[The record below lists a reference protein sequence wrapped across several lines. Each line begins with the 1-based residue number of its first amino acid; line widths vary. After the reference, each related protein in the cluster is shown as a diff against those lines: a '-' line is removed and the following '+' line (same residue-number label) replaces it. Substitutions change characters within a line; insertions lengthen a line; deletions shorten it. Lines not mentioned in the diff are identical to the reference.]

1 MIIPHEKIQ
10 EAKEK
15 LGDKNADLMQDLLK
29 MDKYSEQRK
38 VGCCP
43 NPEHE
48 DHTPS
53 CSYNPKTYTFHCF
66 SCGFSIDLIGAHMM
80 VCGSTFL
87 QACQYL
93 FEQADI
99 PFDFDSVAVCQ
110 RKRDYR
116 YPKPEYGEN
125 KEKVYEYWGS
135 RGISPQTIDYLNIQ
149 QDKFGNTL
157 FQYFDLNEKLVTVKV
172 RKSQDVP
179 HGETKIWHLANA
191 DHEDIL
197 YNLQQ
202 INPEEPLII
211 TCGEGDAATA
221 VECGFK
227 NTVSINGGDGNT
239 RWISECWDW
248 LQQFSEI
255 ILVPDN
261 DESGKKFTKEVS
273 NRLGEY
279 RIKIADVSI
288 VISPLGED
296 PREANDLNELLI
308 YGGPEIVREVIR
320 DAKETEIP
328 AIIDYTDVKRF
339 DMSEVPGFMTGIHD
353 LDDALDKIYVG
364 SVTVLTGIAG
374 SGKTSLLSTLIC
386 QAVDQGYPAFVYS
399 GELSNPSLKSWLDF
413 VHAGR
418 RGLNEYRSRTGTPFY
433 KVNVDAYRRINAYY
447 RGQIFFYKDTF
458 DQKVSM
464 IFQTAEMVVRRY
476 GVKLLVF
483 DNLTSMDLENDDNN
497 KYQKQEDFIR
507 NIVSFATKWNVAC
520 IVVLHPKK
528 MDIYRKMS
536 IFDLQGVSAAI
547 NLTHRILA
555 LYRVSPKEKEGKVGK
570 SGIVIEKP
578 VPYDVTIEV
587 LKDRFGSGGNKEV
600 GIFYDVPSKRF
611 YDSPESLDHKY
622 NWDEESDYSGIPIP
636 FGEVKTI
643 TPVDPFM

>member
-15 LGDKNADLMQDLLK
+15 LGDQNADLMQELLR
-29 MDKYSEQRK
+29 MDKYSDQRK

-43 NPEHE
+43 NPDHE

-53 CSYNPKTYTFHCF
+53 CSYNPKNYSFHCF
-66 SCGFSIDLIGAHMM
+66 SCGFTVDLIGAHMM
-80 VCGSTFL
+80 ATGSTFL
-87 QACQYL
+87 NACRYL
-93 FEQADI
+93 FEKSGTQ
-99 PFDFDSVAVCQ
+99 FDFDSVSICSK
-110 RKRDYR
+110 KRDYR
-116 YPKPEYGEN
+116 YPNPEYAEN
-125 KEKVYEYWGS
+125 KNHVYDYWKT
-135 RGISPQTIDYLNIQ
+135 RGISPYTIDYLNIQ
-149 QDKFGNTL
+149 EDPHGNTL
-157 FQYFDLNEKLVTVKV
+157 FQYFDLNDKLVTVKV
-172 RKSQDVP
+172 RKSRDVP
-179 HGETKIWHLANA
+179 HGETKIWHLGGC

-197 YNLQQ
+197 YNIQQ
-202 INPEEPLII
+202 INTEEPLII

-221 VECGFK
+221 IECGFR

-248 LQQFSEI
+248 LQQFNEI

-261 DESGKKFTKEVS
+261 DASGKKFVKEVA

-296 PREANDLNELLI
+296 PREANDLNELLV

-328 AIIDYTDVKRF
+328 AIIDYTDVKKF
-339 DMSEVPGFMTGIHD
+339 DMSEVDGFTTGLRD

-374 SGKTSLLSTLIC
+374 SGKTSLLSTLVC
-386 QAVDQGYPAFVYS
+386 QAVDQGYPAFIYS
-399 GELSNPSLKSWLDF
+399 GELSNPSLKSWIDF

-418 RGLNEYRSRTGTPFY
+418 RRLVSYQSRTGAPYY
-433 KVNVDAYRRINAYY
+433 KVSMEAYNQINEYY
-447 RGQIFFYKDTF
+447 KGKIFFYKDTF

-464 IFQTAEMVVRRY
+464 ILQTAEMTVRRY

-497 KYQKQEDFIR
+497 KYQRQEEFIR

-528 MDIYRKMS
+528 MDMYRKMS

-547 NLTHRILA
+547 NLTHRILS
-555 LYRVSPKEKEGKVGK
+555 LYRVSKKEKEGKVAHNGK
-570 SGIVIEKP
+570 VIEAP
-578 VPYDVTIEV
+578 IPYDVTIEV
-587 LKDRFGSGGNKEV
+587 LKDRFGPGANKEA

-611 YDSPESLDHKY
+611 YDTPECLDHRY
-622 NWDEESDYSGIPIP
+622 AWDTATDYGNTPIP
-636 FGEVKTI
+636 YGEVKTVI
-643 TPVDPFM
+643 TPDPFM